1 MPANRS
7 RTERWRDTLQQ
18 IYERGGG
25 LEVAVDRRSRDAGPL
40 REEVIEPPKDL
51 LWRVKLLG
59 LTDDK
64 MRIESPGAMG
74 AKVNLEVGTRLIG
87 VMAVGQNRW
96 MFHTT
101 VQVLEPPQDPRRPG
115 TVVISMPDRVERCT
129 RRWQQ
134 RISTA
139 ELNLPS
145 ARCWPLIDPSSVVT
159 AEVESR
165 TRLHELRDSG
175 KVDDR
180 SVEEALDQLPSS
192 GLEVGVGFRAV
203 VQNIGGGGLGLKVP
217 REDRSAVESSKLY
230 WTRLDLRPVI
240 PAPLDMTCR
249 LAHTHSDHEQN
260 IYCGMAFE
268 FDLNPSHKMFV
279 IEEIDRYMRHLIEL
293 QHE

>member
-7 RTERWRDTLQQ
+7 RTERWRDTLTQ

-25 LEVAVDRRSRDAGPL
+25 LEIAVDRRNREAGPL
-40 REEVIEPPKDL
+40 REEVLEPPKDL
-51 LWRVKLLG
+51 LWRVKMLG

-64 MRIESPGAMG
+64 IKVESPGTMG

-101 VQVLEPPQDPRRPG
+101 VLELQQSPDPKRPG
-115 TVVISMPDRVERCT
+115 AVVISMPDRVERCT

-139 ELNLPS
+139 ELTLPN
-145 ARCWPLIDPSSVVT
+145 ARCWPLLDPASAVA
-159 AEVESR
+159 AEVASR
-165 TRLHELRDSG
+165 TLVLELIESG
-175 KVDDR
+175 RVAEGG
-180 SVEEALDQLPSS
+180 EEALDQLPSA
-192 GLEVGVGFRAV
+192 GLEVGVGFRAQV
-203 VQNIGGGGLGLKVP
+203 ANIGGGGLGLKVP

-240 PAPLDMTCR
+240 PAPLEMTCR

-268 FDLNPSHKMFV
+268 FDLNPSHRVFV
-279 IEEIDRYMRHLIEL
+279 VDQISRYMNHMINM
-293 QHE
+293 QHEG